1 MILTRNAICASA
13 AAAVILALAAAPP
26 AVASA
31 TSEQQQGAQVL
42 SEVRSGTLSGTN
54 LTSAQYQQLG
64 QYLMGRALGSSE
76 RYEAMDSLMDQRM
89 GRVVSD
95 QMYQYMGERYLGKS
109 VSPDSSYGSYYGWM
123 AKMIGGN
130 RGPYA
135 GMMAGYMMGAYNGLS
150 GQGSR
155 TTGYHMG
162 PDMMGYGYGAS
173 SHNAAERGLS
183 AGAIAAIV
191 IGAIVLVGLLVA
203 LRLRTTAR
211 RTPKAGAA

>member
-1 MILTRNAICASA
+1 MTLTRNAICASA
-13 AAAVILALAAAPP
+13 AAAFILALAAAPP

-95 QMYQYMGERYLGKS
+95 QMYQYMGERYLGKNVAPNS
-109 VSPDSSYGSYYGWM
+109 GYAPYYSWMASMISRYGGSY
-123 AKMIGGN
+123 
-130 RGPYA
+130 A
-135 GMMAGYMMGAYNGLS
+135 GTMGGYMMRAYNRLS
-150 GQGSR
+150 GQGSA
-155 TTGYHMG
+155 TGGYHTG
-162 PDMMGYGYGAS
+162 LGMMGHGYS
-173 SHNAAERGLS
+173 SSQNAADGGMSTGAIIAIVL
-183 AGAIAAIV
+183 GAIAI
-191 IGAIVLVGLLVA
+191 LSLLLV
-203 LRLRTTAR
+203 LLLCTTGR
-211 RTPKAGAA
+211 RAPKAGTA